1 MTPLQDEITRKVQ
14 AGLDRLKARPVLAA
28 QPREG
33 RSPRIRT
40 SHFQPRATLAFWWG
54 IVGMLLGRG

>member
-1 MTPLQDEITRKVQ
+1 MSGLQSEIDAIRDP
-14 AGLDRLKARPVLAA
+14 ALDRLKARPVLAA

-33 RSPRIRT
+33 RSHRIRT
-40 SHFQPRATLAFWWG
+40 SYFQPRATLAFWWG